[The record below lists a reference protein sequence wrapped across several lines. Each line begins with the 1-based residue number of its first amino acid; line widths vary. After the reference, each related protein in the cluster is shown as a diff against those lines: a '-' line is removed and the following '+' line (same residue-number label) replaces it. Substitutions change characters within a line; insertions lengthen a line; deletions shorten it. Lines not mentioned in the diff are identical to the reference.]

1 MLLIDSSFAYKTS
14 LDCLLYPIHCT
25 LTLMWMV
32 YCLFCIL
39 LQHTVHFGA
48 VILLSFFSIEITIWV
63 ATGRRIYVCAYVL
76 YSYSPLMKDSVELFF
91 FWLVIKL
98 KCLLYPSQLNPNI
111 DEQLLVFSESKAHV
125 MEKFLNFF
133 LTPWKYC
140 LSQI

>member
-1 MLLIDSSFAYKTS
+1 MWPYTSFRLFMLLIDSSFAYKTS

-76 YSYSPLMKDSVELFF
+76 YSYSPFMKDSVELFF

-98 KCLLYPSQLNPNI
+98 KCLLYPSHWIPTLMK
-111 DEQLLVFSESKAHV
+111 FSPIKSSHAGKI
-125 MEKFLNFF
+125 
-133 LTPWKYC
+133 P
-140 LSQI
+140 